1 MAGRAAVPVVR
12 PWGLEVTRHLMPE
25 PGRVWIR
32 LLIRMLIRMFER
44 MPPNIRGRTRGQPSA
59 GLRALRRQR
68 GLTVLLLA
76 ALIAGDALAR
86 SRSDARTGRPPA
98 DQAAPVARLP
108 ELPLPVD
115 VQDGDTIELECGRT
129 YVGTLDLE
137 HRRHVVVKTIGGC
150 GPAVITPAHPV
161 DGWRRDP
168 QEPGTWITD
177 MPYAPALLELDG
189 RYLPLAHY
197 PNAPAP
203 WLKGT
208 RVGAGRL
215 RATLPSTDL
224 TGANLVWRAADW
236 LIQERRIAAV
246 TDDALVLA
254 AGDDEGFGLLPD
266 TEFYVEGKRWMA
278 DQPGEWAWH
287 DGQLALRM
295 ARGSMPAGR
304 VRAATVAPAISA
316 NDAQDIRIAGII
328 VRAAGTG
335 IQGAGSQR
343 MRISDSRIINCIDAA
358 IVAGSGTEILRV
370 QVDGTVR
377 HGIRANDDARNVS
390 ITDSRLANVG
400 MLGMPKRSRGAIVF
414 EQASGQTIRNN
425 RISDAG
431 YIGIRVFRHA
441 RVTDNVVERAC
452 LRLSDCGGIY
462 TFARDRAPLDV
473 VIARNRVRALGG
485 STAFGI
491 YLDDFANDVL
501 VQDNELSRNPSG
513 MQLHN
518 GFRNRIEGNRFD
530 DNRREHI
537 LFNET
542 ASFAAIEANR
552 VTDNRFSGPSA
563 VPVFRLWSRHGG
575 AHVARFA
582 DFGRNV
588 YAPLPTAMAEV
599 EGRGLVSPGQWR
611 QWFGD
616 GDARTLRASGTRPSP
631 PFIRQREQE

>member
-1 MAGRAAVPVVR
+1 M
-12 PWGLEVTRHLMPE
+12 
-25 PGRVWIR
+25 
-32 LLIRMLIRMFER
+32 
-44 MPPNIRGRTRGQPSA
+44 
-59 GLRALRRQR
+59 
-68 GLTVLLLA
+68 
-76 ALIAGDALAR
+76 
-86 SRSDARTGRPPA
+86 
-98 DQAAPVARLP
+98 
-108 ELPLPVD
+108 LPLPVN
-115 VQDGDTIELECGRT
+115 VHDGDTIELECGRT
-129 YVGTLDLE
+129 YTGTLDLE
-137 HRRHVVVKTIGGC
+137 GRRSVTVKTIGNC
-150 GPAVITPAHPV
+150 GPAVITPAMPV

-168 QEPGTWITD
+168 QDPGVWITD

-197 PNAPAP
+197 PNSPSA
-203 WLKGT
+203 WLKGI
-208 RVGAGRL
+208 RLSADRL
-215 RATLPSTDL
+215 RAALPSTDL
-224 TGANLVWRAADW
+224 AGANLVWRAADW
-236 LIQERRIAAV
+236 LIQERRIARV
-246 TDDALVLA
+246 VDGALVLA
-254 AGDDEGFGLLPD
+254 PGDDEGFGLLQE
-266 TEFYVEGKRWMA
+266 TEFYVEGKRWMM
-278 DQPGEWAWH
+278 DLPGEWAWQE
-287 DGQLALRM
+287 GRLALRM
-295 ARGSMPAGR
+295 AGGTSPVAR
-304 VRAATVAPAISA
+304 VRATAAVPAIAA
-316 NDAQDIRIAGII
+316 NDAQDIHITGIV
-328 VRAAGTG
+328 VRAAGIG
-335 IQGAGSQR
+335 INGAGSQR
-343 MRISDSRIINCIDAA
+343 MQVSDMRLVNCIDAA
-358 IVAGSGTEILRV
+358 IVAGSGTEIVRV

-377 HGIRANDDARNVS
+377 HGIRANDDARDVS
-390 ITDSRLANVG
+390 IVDSRIDHAG

-414 EQASGQTIRNN
+414 EQASGQIIRNN

-441 RVTDNVVERAC
+441 RVTGNVIERAC

-530 DNRREHI
+530 DSRREHI

-542 ASFAAIEANR
+542 AGFAAIEANR
-552 VTDNRFSGPSA
+552 VTGNRFSGAAS

-588 YAPLPTAMAEV
+588 YAPLPTAIAEV
-599 EGRGLVSPGQWR
+599 EGHGLVSAGQWR

-616 GDARTLRASGTRPSP
+616 GDARTLRASGTRPAP
-631 PFIRQREQE
+631 PFNRQREQE